1 VDTSTAVT
9 RPMRPGAAVTRRLVR
24 KETRGDLPLL
34 ACLAVL
40 VLVLTALC
48 AWVPAFA
55 GRQEDRALRQRVDAA
70 QTRAPLISL
79 STTPEVFNTSP
90 PTVDMATLLAAGRTL
105 TEHLGGSAA
114 RHLSFTGGGSYDY
127 DPASLL
133 TPRPP
138 GPANAGTQLT
148 VSHLPSA
155 RTHLR
160 YVSGHA
166 PADHTP
172 LDTAPQIGL
181 SQATARAL
189 GVRAGS
195 RLSLAFA
202 KTPGAQ
208 TAAPQAELVVS
219 GVYRVTATN
228 DDFWTGRETLD
239 QPSRY
244 PAERSTGTVLAVR
257 GLVGRDAADL
267 LAGAGVGGPR
277 VTWQLRADLS
287 GAALDRARALTGP
300 LSHYSADL
308 SAALCQG
315 SDWVTGDISCQVG
328 GQSTQSLLVTDSL
341 TPLLTTFTAQDRQAR
356 ALATYAVD
364 ALAAVA
370 LATVAV
376 AVRLL
381 LRRRQPHLRL
391 QRARGAST
399 TRLVLL
405 RCAVAW
411 PVVLIAALLGWAT
424 GVALA
429 PTGTSGSPQPLP
441 AVLVTAVVLLTVPL
455 MTWLAVREPRR
466 PGRLRRTRRKT
477 AVGRR
482 VVLEL
487 TVLLAT
493 AAGVAALRSQGPDGI
508 LGAVPVLVALTVVL
522 ILLRVYPLALRL
534 VLRRTRRGRGVVGF
548 VGAARAAHDAPAT
561 GLALF
566 VLVLT
571 LGTAVFGGLVQRT
584 VDDGL
589 ATGAAWTTGAD
600 ASATVAGTITPAGT
614 TAVAGTITPAGTTTV
629 AGTVTP
635 ASTTAVA
642 GVALPAKSTTTATTT
657 ATTTGTPTRIRTA
670 LQHLRTL
677 DLAGQADGAV
687 VSQVAVITVDP
698 RQLAAVAP
706 KSPLV
711 AALLSGLSTPSGT
724 RTGADVPLPSF
735 LSPDLRA
742 RERTGG
748 FTTTVVPQGQPPVN
762 LTLKPVGTLTTEELR
777 DPLLGPITA
786 QIPAGTPMLI
796 TTATADHLLL
806 QQASGSTVLLLK
818 GDGPATPSP
827 AALRSAA
834 AKALGPLARIRVRS
848 ETLNSLRADGLTQ
861 GLGTVYTT
869 GSILAALS
877 GLLALALEL
886 TLTSHERSRTTSFLR
901 TLGLGAKEA
910 GAIHFLQL
918 LPLAVASAVGG
929 TLLGL
934 LEPRLLAGT
943 LDLRQFT
950 GGPAQPALHTDYS
963 LTLALVAGVTTLILT
978 AAATETILA
987 RRRRLGAVLRL
998 T

>member
-1 VDTSTAVT
+1 
-9 RPMRPGAAVTRRLVR
+9 VTRRLIR
-24 KETRGDLPLL
+24 RETRGDLPLL

-48 AWVPAFA
+48 AWAPALA

-70 QTRAPLISL
+70 QAQAPLISL
-79 STTPEVFNTSP
+79 STTPAIFNTSP
-90 PTVDMATLLAAGRTL
+90 PAVDMATLLGAGRIL
-105 TEHLGGSAA
+105 TEHLDGSAA
-114 RHLSFTGGGSYDY
+114 RHLAFDGGSYDY

-133 TPRPP
+133 SPRPP
-138 GPANAGTQLT
+138 GPAKTSTNLT
-148 VSHLPSA
+148 VSYLPSA
-155 RTHLR
+155 RAHLH
-160 YVSGHA
+160 YVSGRA

-172 LDTAPQIGL
+172 LGTAPQIGL
-181 SQATARAL
+181 SQTTAQAL
-189 GVRAGS
+189 GVRTGS
-195 RLSLAFA
+195 RLSLEFA

-208 TAAPQAELVVS
+208 NAAPQAELLVS
-219 GVYRVTATN
+219 GVYRTTAAA

-239 QPSRY
+239 RPSRY
-244 PAERSTGTVLAVR
+244 PAERSAGTVLAVR
-257 GLVGRDAADL
+257 GLVGLDAADL

-341 TPLLTTFTAQDRQAR
+341 TPLLAAFNAQDRQAR

-399 TRLVLL
+399 ARLVLL

-411 PVVLIAALLGWAT
+411 PVVLIAALLGWAA
-424 GVALA
+424 GRALA
-429 PTGTSGSPQPLP
+429 PTGTSGSPQPVP
-441 AVLVTAVVLLTVPL
+441 AALTTAVVILTVPL
-455 MTWLAVREPRR
+455 MTWLAVREPRSAS
-466 PGRLRRTRRKT
+466 RLRRTRRKT

-482 VVLEL
+482 AVLEL

-493 AAGVAALRSQGPDGI
+493 AAGVLALRSQGPDGI

-522 ILLRVYPLALRL
+522 ILLRVYPLVLRL

-584 VDDGL
+584 ISDGL
-589 ATGAAWTTGAD
+589 ATGATWSTGAD
-600 ASATVAGTITPAGT
+600 ASATVAGTVTPAGT
-614 TAVAGTITPAGTTTV
+614 GTAAQGAGTTT
-629 AGTVTP
+629 G
-635 ASTTAVA
+635 
-642 GVALPAKSTTTATTT
+642 
-657 ATTTGTPTRIRTA
+657 IRTA
-670 LQHLRTL
+670 LQHLYTL
-677 DLAGQADGAV
+677 DLAGQTDGAV

-698 RQLAAVAP
+698 RQLAAIAP
-706 KSPLV
+706 KSPL
-711 AALLSGLSTPSGT
+711 AGALLSRLVTPPGT
-724 RTGADVPLPSF
+724 RTDASVPLPSF

-748 FTTTVVPQGQPPVN
+748 FTATVVTQGKPPVN
-762 LTLKPVGTLTTEELR
+762 LTLEPVGTLTTAELR
-777 DPLLGPITA
+777 DPLLGPVTA
-786 QIPAGTPMLI
+786 QIPAGTPILI
-796 TTATADHLLL
+796 TTATAEHLLH
-806 QQASGSTVLLLK
+806 QQPSGSTVLLLK
-818 GDGPATPSP
+818 GEANGS

-848 ETLNSLRADGLTQ
+848 ETLSTLRADGLTQ
-861 GLGTVYTT
+861 GLGTIYTT
-869 GSILAALS
+869 SSILAALS

-886 TLTSHERSRTTSFLR
+886 TLTAHERSRTTSFLR
-901 TLGLGAKEA
+901 TLGLGGKEA
-910 GAIHFLQL
+910 GAMHFLQL

-934 LEPRLLAGT
+934 LEPRLMQRT

-950 GGPAQPALHTDYS
+950 GGPAQPALRTDYS
-963 LTLALVAGVTTLILT
+963 LTLALVAGVTALILS
-978 AAATETILA
+978 AAATETVLA

>member
-1 VDTSTAVT
+1 MTRSAGTRPELT
-9 RPMRPGAAVTRRLVR
+9 RPMRPAPAVTRRLIR
-24 KETRGDLPLL
+24 KETRGDLPMLV
-34 ACLAVL
+34 CLAVL

-48 AWVPAFA
+48 AWAPALA
-55 GRQEDRALRQRVDAA
+55 GRQEDRALRQRVAAA
-70 QTRAPLISL
+70 QAQAPLISL
-79 STTPEVFNTSP
+79 STTPEIFNTSP

-105 TEHLGGSAA
+105 THPLSGGAA

-133 TPRPP
+133 SPRPP
-138 GPANAGTQLT
+138 GPANTSTQLT
-148 VSHLPSA
+148 VSYLPSA
-155 RTHLR
+155 RPHLR
-160 YVSGHA
+160 YVTGRA

-172 LDTAPQIGL
+172 LATAPQIGL
-181 SQATARAL
+181 SQATAQAL
-189 GVRAGS
+189 GVRTGS
-195 RLSLAFA
+195 RLSLEFA

-208 TAAPQAELVVS
+208 TVAPHAELVVS
-219 GVYRVTATN
+219 GVYRTTTTT

-308 SAALCQG
+308 SAALCHG

-341 TPLLTTFTAQDRQAR
+341 TPLLTTFTAQDQQAR

-381 LRRRQPHLRL
+381 LRRRRPHLRL

-399 TRLVLL
+399 ARLVLL

-411 PVVLIAALLGWAT
+411 PVVLVAALLGWAA
-424 GVALA
+424 GRALA

-441 AVLVTAVVLLTVPL
+441 AALVTVVVLLTVPL

-466 PGRLRRTRRKT
+466 PGRLRRTRRKA

-493 AAGVAALRSQGPDGI
+493 AAGVLALRSQGPDGI
-508 LGAVPVLVALTVVL
+508 LGAVPVLVALAVVL
-522 ILLRVYPLALRL
+522 ILLRVYPLVLRL
-534 VLRRTRRGRGVVGF
+534 VLRQTRRGRGVVGF

-589 ATGAAWTTGAD
+589 ATGAAWSTGAD
-600 ASATVAGTITPAGT
+600 ASATVAGIVTPAGT
-614 TAVAGTITPAGTTTV
+614 AGAG
-629 AGTVTP
+629 GTVTP
-635 ASTTAVA
+635 AGA
-642 GVALPAKSTTTATTT
+642 GTVVPE
-657 ATTTGTPTRIRTA
+657 TGTPTGIRTA

-677 DLAGQADGAV
+677 DLAGQTDGAV

-698 RQLAAVAP
+698 RQLAALAP
-706 KSPLV
+706 KSPLA
-711 AALLSGLSTPSGT
+711 AALRSGLTTPPGT
-724 RTGADVPLPSF
+724 RTGASTPLPSF
-735 LSPDLRA
+735 LSPGLRA
-742 RERTGG
+742 SERTGG
-748 FTTTVVPQGQPPVN
+748 FTTTIVTQGQPPVN
-762 LTLKPVGTLTTEELR
+762 LTLKPVGTLTPAELR

-796 TTATADHLLL
+796 TTAAAEHLLP

-818 GDGPATPSP
+818 GGGRVDSSATPSP
-827 AALRSAA
+827 TALRSAA
-834 AKALGPLARIRVRS
+834 AKALGPLAQIRVRS
-848 ETLNSLRADGLTQ
+848 ETLSTLRADGLTQ
-861 GLGTVYTT
+861 GLGTIYTT
-869 GSILAALS
+869 SSILAALS

-901 TLGLGAKEA
+901 TLGLGGKEA

-963 LTLALVAGVTTLILT
+963 LTLALVAGVTALILA
-978 AAATETILA
+978 AAATETVLA

>member
-1 VDTSTAVT
+1 MTRTMDTDAVVA
-9 RPMRPGAAVTRRLVR
+9 RPVKPGPAVTRRLIR
-24 KETRGDLPLL
+24 KETRGDLPMLV
-34 ACLAVL
+34 CLAVL

-48 AWVPAFA
+48 AWAPALA
-55 GRQEDRALRQRVDAA
+55 GRQEDRALRQRVEAA
-70 QTRAPLISL
+70 QAQAPLISL
-79 STTPEVFNTSP
+79 STTPEIFNTSP
-90 PTVDMATLLAAGRTL
+90 PTLDMAALLAAGRTL
-105 TEHLGGSAA
+105 THPLSGAAA

-133 TPRPP
+133 SPRPP
-138 GPANAGTQLT
+138 GPANTSTQLT
-148 VSHLPSA
+148 AGYLPSA

-172 LDTAPQIGL
+172 PATAPQIGL
-181 SQATARAL
+181 SQATAQAL
-189 GVRAGS
+189 GVRVGS
-195 RLSLAFA
+195 RLSLEFA

-208 TAAPQAELVVS
+208 ISAPQAELVVS
-219 GVYRVTATN
+219 GVYRTTTAT
-228 DDFWTGRETLD
+228 DGFWTGRETLD

-267 LAGAGVGGPR
+267 LAGVGVGGPR

-308 SAALCQG
+308 SAALCRG

-341 TPLLTTFTAQDRQAR
+341 TPLLTTFTAQDQQAR

-381 LRRRQPHLRL
+381 LRRRRPHLRL

-399 TRLVLL
+399 ARLVLL

-411 PVVLIAALLGWAT
+411 PVVLVAALFGWAT
-424 GVALA
+424 GRALA
-429 PTGTSGSPQPLP
+429 PTGTSGSPQPSP
-441 AVLVTAVVLLTVPL
+441 AALVTAVVLLTVPL
-455 MTWLAVREPRR
+455 MTWPAVREPRR
-466 PGRLRRTRRKT
+466 PGRLRRTRRRT

-487 TVLLAT
+487 TVLLAA
-493 AAGVAALRSQGPDGI
+493 AAGVLALRSQGPDGI
-508 LGAVPVLVALTVVL
+508 LGAVPVLVALAVVL
-522 ILLRVYPLALRL
+522 ILLRVYPF
-534 VLRRTRRGRGVVGF
+534 VLRMVLRQTRRGRGVVGF

-584 VDDGL
+584 VDEGL
-589 ATGAAWTTGAD
+589 TAGAAWTTGAD
-600 ASATVAGTITPAGT
+600 ASATVAGTVTPAGS
-614 TAVAGTITPAGTTTV
+614 ITV
-629 AGTVTP
+629 AP
-635 ASTTAVA
+635 
-642 GVALPAKSTTTATTT
+642 
-657 ATTTGTPTRIRTA
+657 TGIRTA
-670 LQHLRTL
+670 FQHLRTL

-687 VSQVAVITVDP
+687 ASQVAVVTVNP

-706 KSPLV
+706 KSPL
-711 AALLSGLSTPSGT
+711 AAVLLSGLTIPSGT
-724 RTGADVPLPSF
+724 RVDASVPLPSL
-735 LSPDLRA
+735 LSPDLRT
-742 RERTGG
+742 RERAGG
-748 FTTTVVPQGQPPVN
+748 FTTTVVTQGHPPVN
-762 LTLKPVGTLTTEELR
+762 LTLKPVGTLTTAELR

-786 QIPAGTPMLI
+786 QLPPGTPLLI
-796 TTATADHLLL
+796 TTAGADHLLPK
-806 QQASGSTVLLLK
+806 QDSGSTVLLFK
-818 GDGPATPSP
+818 GDGP

-834 AKALGPLARIRVRS
+834 AKTLGPLAQIRVRT
-848 ETLNSLRADGLTQ
+848 ETLSTLRADGLTQ
-861 GLGTVYTT
+861 GLGTIYTIT
-869 GSILAALS
+869 SILAALS

-886 TLTSHERSRTTSFLR
+886 TLTSHERGRTTSFLR
-901 TLGLGAKEA
+901 TLGLGGKEA

-963 LTLALVAGVTTLILT
+963 LTLALVAGVTALILA
-978 AAATETILA
+978 AAATETVLA

-998 T
+998 P

>member
-1 VDTSTAVT
+1 MDTPETVA
-9 RPMRPGAAVTRRLVR
+9 RPARPGPAVTRRLIR
-24 KETRGDLPLL
+24 KETRGDLPML

-48 AWVPAFA
+48 AWAPALA

-70 QTRAPLISL
+70 QAQAPLISL
-79 STTPEVFNTSP
+79 STTPEIFNTSP
-90 PTVDMATLLAAGRTL
+90 PAVDMATLLTAGRTL
-105 TEHLGGSAA
+105 TQPLSGTAA

-133 TPRPP
+133 TPRSP
-138 GPANAGTQLT
+138 GPASTSTQLT
-148 VSHLPSA
+148 VSYLPSA

-160 YVSGHA
+160 YVSGRA

-172 LDTAPQIGL
+172 LATTPQIGL

-189 GVRAGS
+189 GVRTGS
-195 RLSLAFA
+195 RLSLEFA

-208 TAAPQAELVVS
+208 NAAPQAELLVT
-219 GVYRVTATN
+219 GIYRPTATT

-277 VTWQLRADLS
+277 VTWQVRADLS

-300 LSHYSADL
+300 LSHYGADL

-341 TPLLTTFTAQDRQAR
+341 TPLLTTFTAQDQQAR

-391 QRARGAST
+391 QRARGASAA
-399 TRLVLL
+399 RLVLL

-411 PVVLIAALLGWAT
+411 PVVLLAALLGWAT
-424 GVALA
+424 GRALA

-441 AVLVTAVVLLTVPL
+441 AALVTAVVLLTVPL

-466 PGRLRRTRRKT
+466 PGRLRRTRRRT

-493 AAGVAALRSQGPDGI
+493 AAGVLALRSQGPDGI
-508 LGAVPVLVALTVVL
+508 LGAVPVLVALAVVL
-522 ILLRVYPLALRL
+522 ILLRVYPFVLRL

-600 ASATVAGTITPAGT
+600 ASAAVAGIVTPAG
-614 TAVAGTITPAGTTTV
+614 GTGGTV
-629 AGTVTP
+629 AP
-635 ASTTAVA
+635 AE
-642 GVALPAKSTTTATTT
+642 
-657 ATTTGTPTRIRTA
+657 IRTA
-670 LQHLRTL
+670 VQHLRTL
-677 DLAGQADGAV
+677 DLAGQTDGAAIP
-687 VSQVAVITVDP
+687 QVAVITVDP

-706 KSPLV
+706 KSPLA
-711 AALLSGLSTPSGT
+711 AALLPGLTTPEGT
-724 RTGADVPLPSF
+724 RTSASTPLPSF
-735 LSPDLRA
+735 LSPGLWGS
-742 RERTGG
+742 ERTGG
-748 FTTTVVPQGQPPVN
+748 FTTTIVTQGQPPVN
-762 LTLKPVGTLTTEELR
+762 LTLKPVGTLTPAELR

-786 QIPAGTPMLI
+786 QLPAGTPMLI
-796 TTATADHLLL
+796 TTATADHLLP

-818 GDGPATPSP
+818 GDGSTTPSP
-827 AALRSAA
+827 TALRSAA

-848 ETLNSLRADGLTQ
+848 ETLNTLRADGLTQ
-861 GLGTVYTT
+861 GLGTIYATS
-869 GSILAALS
+869 SILAALS

-886 TLTSHERSRTTSFLR
+886 TLTSHERGRTTSFLR
-901 TLGLGAKEA
+901 TLGLGGREA

-950 GGPAQPALHTDYS
+950 GGPAQPTLHTDYS

-978 AAATETILA
+978 AAATETVLA

>member
-1 VDTSTAVT
+1 MDTGEAAT
-9 RPMRPGAAVTRRLVR
+9 RPPKPSAAVTRRLVR

-48 AWVPAFA
+48 AWAPVLA
-55 GRQEDRALRQRVDAA
+55 GRQEDRALRQRVEAA
-70 QTRAPLISL
+70 QAQAPLISL
-79 STTPEVFNTSP
+79 STTPEIFNTSP
-90 PTVDMATLLAAGRTL
+90 PTLDMATLLTAGRTL
-105 TEHLGGSAA
+105 THQLSGSAA

-138 GPANAGTQLT
+138 GPANTSTQLT
-148 VSHLPSA
+148 VSYLPLA

-172 LDTAPQIGL
+172 LATAPQIGL

-195 RLSLAFA
+195 RLSLEFP

-208 TAAPQAELVVS
+208 NAAPHAELLVT
-219 GVYRVTATN
+219 GIYRTTATT

-315 SDWVTGDISCQVG
+315 SDWVTGDISCQIG

-341 TPLLTTFTAQDRQAR
+341 TPLLTTFTAQDHQAR

-381 LRRRQPHLRL
+381 LRRRRPHLRL

-399 TRLVLL
+399 ARLVLL
-405 RCAVAW
+405 RSAVAW

-424 GVALA
+424 GNTLA

-441 AVLVTAVVLLTVPL
+441 AALVTATVLLTVPL

-466 PGRLRRTRRKT
+466 PGRLRRTRRRRT

-493 AAGVAALRSQGPDGI
+493 AAGVLALRSQGPDGI

-522 ILLRVYPLALRL
+522 ILLRLYPLVLRL
-534 VLRRTRRGRGVVGF
+534 VLRQTRRGRGVVGF

-584 VDDGL
+584 VDNGL
-589 ATGAAWTTGAD
+589 ATGATWSTGAD
-600 ASATVAGTITPAGT
+600 ASATVAGIVTPEGAAGATGAAGSAGASGAVTPAGAK
-614 TAVAGTITPAGTTTV
+614 AVAGAAPTP
-629 AGTVTP
+629 
-635 ASTTAVA
+635 
-642 GVALPAKSTTTATTT
+642 
-657 ATTTGTPTRIRTA
+657 RIRTA

-677 DLAGQADGAV
+677 DLAGQANGAV
-687 VSQVAVITVDP
+687 ISQVAVITVDP
-698 RQLAAVAP
+698 RQLAALAP
-706 KSPLV
+706 KSPL
-711 AALLSGLSTPSGT
+711 AKALLSGLVTPAGT
-724 RTGADVPLPSF
+724 PTGANTPLPSL

-742 RERTGG
+742 SERTGG
-748 FTTTVVPQGQPPVN
+748 FTTTIVTQGQPPVN
-762 LTLKPVGTLTTEELR
+762 LTLEPVGTLTTAELR

-786 QIPAGTPMLI
+786 QIPAGTPMLV
-796 TTATADHLLL
+796 TTATAEHLLP
-806 QQASGSTVLLLK
+806 QQATGSTVLLLK
-818 GDGPATPSP
+818 GDGPATPDP
-827 AALRSAA
+827 TALRSAA
-834 AKALGPLARIRVRS
+834 AKALGPLARIHVRS
-848 ETLNSLRADGLTQ
+848 ETLRTLRADGLTQ
-861 GLGTVYTT
+861 GLGTIYTT
-869 GSILAALS
+869 SSILAALS

-886 TLTSHERSRTTSFLR
+886 TLTSHERGRTTSFLR
-901 TLGLGAKEA
+901 TLGLGSREA

-963 LTLALVAGVTTLILT
+963 LTLALVAGVTALILA
-978 AAATETILA
+978 AAATETVLA

-998 T
+998 P

>member
-1 VDTSTAVT
+1 
-9 RPMRPGAAVTRRLVR
+9 MRPGAAVTRRLIR

-40 VLVLTALC
+40 VMVLTALC

-70 QTRAPLISL
+70 QAQAPLISL

-90 PTVDMATLLAAGRTL
+90 PSVDMATLLTAGRTL
-105 TEHLGGSAA
+105 TGHLGGSAA

-155 RTHLR
+155 QTHLR

-181 SQATARAL
+181 SQATAQAL

-219 GVYRVTATN
+219 GVYRVTATT

-328 GQSTQSLLVTDSL
+328 GQSTQSLLVTDAL
-341 TPLLTTFTAQDRQAR
+341 TPLLTTFTAQDQQAR

-399 TRLVLL
+399 ARLVLL

-411 PVVLIAALLGWAT
+411 PVVLVAALLGWAT
-424 GVALA
+424 GGALA

-441 AVLVTAVVLLTVPL
+441 AALVTAVVLLTVPL
-455 MTWLAVREPRR
+455 MTWLTVREPRR

-522 ILLRVYPLALRL
+522 ILLRVYPLVLRL
-534 VLRRTRRGRGVVGF
+534 VLRRARRGRGVVGF

-600 ASATVAGTITPAGT
+600 ASATVAGTVTPVGAK
-614 TAVAGTITPAGTTTV
+614 AVG
-629 AGTVTP
+629 GTVTP
-635 ASTTAVA
+635 AGTRSVGGTVTPSGTTSVAGNALPAGSTTAA
-642 GVALPAKSTTTATTT
+642 
-657 ATTTGTPTRIRTA
+657 GTPTRIRTA
-670 LQHLRTL
+670 VQHLRTL
-677 DLAGQADGAV
+677 DLAGQIDGAV

-698 RQLAAVAP
+698 RQLAAIAP
-706 KSPLV
+706 KSPLA
-711 AALLSGLSTPSGT
+711 AALLSGLTVPSGT
-724 RTGADVPLPSF
+724 RTGANVPLPSF

-748 FTTTVVPQGQPPVN
+748 FTTTVVPQGEPPVN
-762 LTLKPVGTLTTEELR
+762 LTLEPVGTLTTEELR

-806 QQASGSTVLLLK
+806 PQASGSTVLLLK
-818 GDGPATPSP
+818 GDGPATPGP
-827 AALRSAA
+827 TALRSAA
-834 AKALGPLARIRVRS
+834 AKALGPLAMIRVRS
-848 ETLNSLRADGLTQ
+848 ETLNTLRADGLTQ

-978 AAATETILA
+978 AAATETVLA

>member
-1 VDTSTAVT
+1 MTRTMDPPEAVA
-9 RPMRPGAAVTRRLVR
+9 RPARPGPAVTRRLIR
-24 KETRGDLPLL
+24 KETRGDLPML

-40 VLVLTALC
+40 ALVLTALC
-48 AWVPAFA
+48 AWAPALA
-55 GRQEDRALRQRVDAA
+55 GRQEDRALRQRVSAA
-70 QTRAPLISL
+70 QAQAPLISL
-79 STTPEVFNTSP
+79 STTPEIFNTSP
-90 PTVDMATLLAAGRTL
+90 PAVDMATLLAAGRTL
-105 TEHLGGSAA
+105 TRPLSGGAA

-138 GPANAGTQLT
+138 GAASTSTQLT
-148 VSHLPSA
+148 VSYLPSA

-160 YVSGHA
+160 YVSGRP

-172 LDTAPQIGL
+172 LATAPQIGL

-189 GVRAGS
+189 GVRTGS
-195 RLSLAFA
+195 RLNLEFA

-208 TAAPQAELVVS
+208 NAPPHAELLVTGIYRTTAA
-219 GVYRVTATN
+219 T

-244 PAERSTGTVLAVR
+244 PAERSSGTVLAVR

-300 LSHYSADL
+300 LSHYGADL

-341 TPLLTTFTAQDRQAR
+341 TPLLTTFTAQDQQAR

-399 TRLVLL
+399 ARLVLL

-411 PVVLIAALLGWAT
+411 PVVLLAALLGWAT
-424 GVALA
+424 GRALA

-441 AVLVTAVVLLTVPL
+441 AAIVTAVVLLTVPL

-466 PGRLRRTRRKT
+466 PGRLRRTRRGT

-493 AAGVAALRSQGPDGI
+493 AAGVLALRSQGPDGI
-508 LGAVPVLVALTVVL
+508 LGAVPVLVALAVVL
-522 ILLRVYPLALRL
+522 ILLRVYPFVLRL
-534 VLRRTRRGRGVVGF
+534 VLRQTRRGRGAVGF

-600 ASATVAGTITPAGT
+600 ASATVS
-614 TAVAGTITPAGTTTV
+614 GTTTPPGIKTV
-629 AGTVTP
+629 AP
-635 ASTTAVA
+635 
-642 GVALPAKSTTTATTT
+642 
-657 ATTTGTPTRIRTA
+657 TGIRTA

-677 DLAGQADGAV
+677 DLAGQNDGAAIP
-687 VSQVAVITVDP
+687 QVAVITVDP

-706 KSPLV
+706 KSPLA
-711 AALLSGLSTPSGT
+711 AALLSGLTTPQGT
-724 RTGADVPLPSF
+724 RTSASTPLPSL

-748 FTTTVVPQGQPPVN
+748 FTTTIVAQGQRPVN
-762 LTLKPVGTLTTEELR
+762 LTLKPVGTLTTAQLR

-786 QIPAGTPMLI
+786 QLPAGTPMLI
-796 TTATADHLLL
+796 TTATADHLLP
-806 QQASGSTVLLLK
+806 QQDSGSTVLLLK
-818 GDGPATPSP
+818 GDGSTTPSP
-827 AALRSAA
+827 TALRSAA
-834 AKALGPLARIRVRS
+834 AKALGPLAQIRVRS
-848 ETLNSLRADGLTQ
+848 ETLRTLRADGLTQ
-861 GLGTVYTT
+861 GLGTIYTT
-869 GSILAALS
+869 SSILAALS

-886 TLTSHERSRTTSFLR
+886 TLTSHERGRTTSFLR
-901 TLGLGAKEA
+901 TLGLGGKEA

-963 LTLALVAGVTTLILT
+963 LTLALVAGVTALILT
-978 AAATETILA
+978 AAATETVLA

-998 T
+998 P

>member
-1 VDTSTAVT
+1 
-9 RPMRPGAAVTRRLVR
+9 MTRRLIR
-24 KETRGDLPLL
+24 EESRGDLPML

-48 AWVPAFA
+48 AWAPVLA

-70 QTRAPLISL
+70 QAQAPLISL
-79 STTPEVFNTSP
+79 STTPEVFTTSP
-90 PTVDMATLLAAGRTL
+90 PSMDMATLLTAGRTL
-105 TEHLGGSAA
+105 TEHLDGSAA
-114 RHLSFTGGGSYDY
+114 RHLSLTGGSYDY

-133 TPRPP
+133 SPRPP
-138 GPANAGTQLT
+138 GQASTSVQLT

-155 RTHLR
+155 QAHLR

-166 PADHTP
+166 PADRTP
-172 LDTAPQIGL
+172 LTTPPQIGL

-195 RLSLAFA
+195 RLSVEFP

-208 TAAPQAELVVS
+208 NAAPDAELVVS
-219 GVYRVTATN
+219 GVYRTTAAAN
-228 DDFWTGRETLD
+228 GFWTGRETLD
-239 QPSRY
+239 QPARY
-244 PAERSTGTVLAVR
+244 PAERSAGTVLAVR

-277 VTWQLRADLS
+277 VTWQMRADLS

-300 LSHYSADL
+300 LSHYGADL

-315 SDWVTGDISCQVG
+315 SDWVTGDIACQVG

-341 TPLLTTFTAQDRQAR
+341 TPLLTAFTAQDRQAR

-399 TRLVLL
+399 ARLVLL

-411 PVVLIAALLGWAT
+411 PVVLIAALLGWAA
-424 GVALA
+424 GRSLA
-429 PTGTSGSPQPLP
+429 PAGTSGSPQPLP
-441 AVLVTAVVLLTVPL
+441 AVLTTATVLLTVPL

-466 PGRLRRTRRKT
+466 PGRLRRTRRRT

-482 VVLEL
+482 AVLEL
-487 TVLLAT
+487 TVLLTT
-493 AAGVAALRSQGPDGI
+493 AAGVLALRAQGPDGI
-508 LGAVPVLVALTVVL
+508 LGAVPVLVALSVVL
-522 ILLRVYPLALRL
+522 ILLRVYPLVLRL

-600 ASATVAGTITPAGT
+600 ASATVAGTVTPAGT
-614 TAVAGTITPAGTTTV
+614 TAGGT
-629 AGTVTP
+629 
-635 ASTTAVA
+635 
-642 GVALPAKSTTTATTT
+642 
-657 ATTTGTPTRIRTA
+657 RTA
-670 LQHLRTL
+670 LQRLRTL

-687 VSQVAVITVDP
+687 VSQVAVITVDA

-706 KSPLV
+706 KSPL
-711 AALLSGLSTPSGT
+711 AGALSAGLTTPPGGRVDAS
-724 RTGADVPLPSF
+724 VPLPSF

-748 FTTTVVPQGQPPVN
+748 FTTTVVTQGQPPVN
-762 LTLKPVGTLTTEELR
+762 LTLKPVGTLTAADLH
-777 DPLLGPITA
+777 DPLLGPVTA
-786 QIPAGTPMLI
+786 QLPPGTPLLI
-796 TTATADHLLL
+796 TVADAEHLLPE
-806 QQASGSTVLLLK
+806 QAAGSTVLLLK
-818 GDGPATPSP
+818 GDGPQ
-827 AALRSAA
+827 ALRSAA

-848 ETLNSLRADGLTQ
+848 ETLSTLRADGLTQ
-861 GLGTVYTT
+861 GLGMIYTA

-886 TLTSHERSRTTSFLR
+886 TLTAQERGRTTSFLR
-901 TLGLGAKEA
+901 TLGLGAREA

-934 LEPRLLAGT
+934 LEPRLMQQT

-950 GGPAQPALHTDYS
+950 GGPAEPALHTDYS
-963 LTLALVAGVTTLILT
+963 LTLALVAGVTALILA
-978 AAATETILA
+978 AAATETVLA

-998 T
+998 S